1 MKEKGVV
8 ITGVGLTTPLG
19 RSVDES
25 WANLKNLRTGIRHV
39 PRPGAPG
46 CFQYLGRIENL
57 VLPDPIPVNLSAQ
70 MKFLSRGS
78 LLGFA
83 AAFEAVSQA
92 GVRLENIHPGRRA
105 LFIASGDFTKVG
117 YEAFCP
123 AFEQSTS
130 ADGKKVD
137 REKLNRVTLTEVNP
151 FLLLESISNNL
162 FSFLSAFYELRGPN
176 TSVASLSPYGSQ
188 ALELAC
194 RAIEQERA
202 DIAVVVGYCNW
213 ITDIPLYELEG
224 LGLLSKCQ
232 SGASSF
238 RPFDRTRDGFIPG
251 EGGAAVFLEAEDAA
265 ERRAAKAVARICG
278 TGNCIDFV
286 PGSTLAVAPKVTERS
301 LRLALEEA
309 GCEMEDVAFICGH
322 GSATQKGDRSELMS
336 MLELAQREK
345 ASVPVC
351 GLKSYS
357 GHMGAASDLAEI
369 IWAIKAVEEGFV
381 PATLNFRSAEKEFD
395 VLGISGCHRPTS
407 KGFFVSS
414 SYGIGGQSSAIVVSV
429 RRG

>member
-1 MKEKGVV
+1 MKDKRAV
-8 ITGVGLTTPLG
+8 ITGFGLATPLG
-19 RSVDES
+19 RGVNES
-25 WANLKNLRTGIRHV
+25 WANLKDLRTGIRHV

-70 MKFLSRGS
+70 MKFLNRGA

-92 GVRLENIHPGRRA
+92 GVKLESIHPGRRA

-117 YEAFCP
+117 YESFYP
-123 AFEQSTS
+123 AFEQSTG

-137 REKLNRVTLTEVNP
+137 RERLNRATLTEVNP

-202 DIAVVVGYCNW
+202 GIAVVVGYCNW

-232 SGASSF
+232 SGAASF

-265 ERRAAKAVARICG
+265 KRRGAKALARICG
-278 TGNCIDFV
+278 SGNCIDFV
-286 PGSTLAVAPKVTERS
+286 PGSALAVAPKVTEKS

-309 GCEMEDVAFICGH
+309 GCEMEDLAFICGH

-336 MLELAQREK
+336 MLDLAQREK

-395 VLGISGCHRPTS
+395 VLGLSGCHRPTS
-407 KGFFVSS
+407 KGFLVSS

-429 RRG
+429 SRG